1 MRSLLSQKD
10 LSAEQLMTILIE
22 HASGSLC
29 DNLSEEEKAAE
40 INKKVQAKLHGLG
53 STVALKLQ
61 PLLKAMTEHLENQQ
75 TEAELAVIELPSLG
89 LAQKAEIYKRLFF
102 NTFESADATAF
113 KAANKS
119 ALGNLEPK
127 HYFYLLL
134 FSMATCQRFRSDGLL
149 QLYLSGAS
157 SVGKSTLIEDV
168 LSSNAHQLV
177 SSSSSSSAGCG
188 RFNLRSRNILM
199 LRDAVLSNV
208 FGADLNAVK
217 MACRGEAFSAKTHG
231 STELV
236 GAAFVLVSSNERLNK
251 FSFPTKTFMMDIY
264 DSHVNQPGTKKIREE
279 HVDAIRARFLEVF
292 IRKRCPQQIED
303 LREANGFRK
312 VHLVLALYDTV
323 RLLLALY
330 RPADF
335 ASKHFYLYALSGL
348 AKNAAPYCR
357 AFGADP
363 EALGQQLELLRAK
376 YTLPDGPTLK
386 VLPPENSKIVFSK
399 LESEV

>member
-1 MRSLLSQKD
+1 MN
-10 LSAEQLMTILIE
+10 ILIE
-22 HASGSLC
+22 HASTGLS

-40 INKKVQAKLHGLG
+40 INKRVQAKLHGLG

-75 TEAELAVIELPSLG
+75 TEAELAVIELPCLG
-89 LAQKAEIYKRLFF
+89 LAQKADIYKRLFF
-102 NTFESADATAF
+102 NTFENPDVAAF
-113 KAANKS
+113 KVANKS
-119 ALGNLEPK
+119 ALGNLDPK

-208 FGADLNAVK
+208 FGSDLNAVK

-264 DSHVNQPGTKKIREE
+264 DSHVNMPGTKKVREE

-292 IRKRCPQQIED
+292 IRKRCRQSIED

-312 VHLVLALYDTV
+312 IHLVTALYDTV
-323 RLLLALY
+323 RLLLNSY
-330 RPADF
+330 GPTDF

-357 AFGADP
+357 TFGADP
-363 EALGQQLELLRAK
+363 GVLCKQLELLQTK
-376 YTLPDGPTLK
+376 YASSGEPPLLK
-386 VLPPENSKIVFSK
+386 VLPFENSHSVFLK
-399 LESEV
+399 LENEV